1 MRAREFIT
9 EERAALDPRIA
20 NPLKHT
26 FIIPSIRN
34 NDAYHTYRLGS
45 AMARARADIGGVS
58 QGFPEFTDQSAFGQN
73 AIVVGFNN
81 NVDEVID
88 RALAMTGT
96 PGGKT
101 LVGTKESEEPTDT
114 ETHSPVRAFAGYPR

>member
-26 FIIPSIRN
+26 FIIPGIRN
-34 NDAYHTYRLGS
+34 NDAYHTYRLGT
-45 AMARARADIGGVS
+45 AMARARADIGGES

-73 AIVVGFNN
+73 ALVIGFND

-88 RALAMTGT
+88 RALAMTNV
-96 PGGKT
+96 PGGKV
-101 LVGTKESEEPTDT
+101 LIGSKESEEPDDT
-114 ETHSPVRAFAGYPR
+114 GVQSPVRAFAGYPR

>member
-1 MRAREFIT
+1 MRAQEFIV
-9 EERAALDPRIA
+9 EQRAKLDPKIA

-26 FIIPSIRN
+26 FLIPGIRN
-34 NDAYHTYRLGS
+34 NDAYHTYRLGT
-45 AMARARADIGGVS
+45 AMARARADIGGVT
-58 QGFPEFTDQSAFGQN
+58 QDFPEFTDQSAFGQN

-81 NVDEVID
+81 TVDQVID

-101 LVGTKESEEPTDT
+101 LVGTKESEEPGDT
-114 ETHSPVRAFAGYPR
+114 ATHSPMKAFAGYPR